1 VTTTEGAAVLE
12 CAAEFGLTRDE
23 ILETVTATLDR
34 LPGETKVQYI
44 DELAGALAMRLIERQ
59 RDGEGAHSQG

>member
-1 VTTTEGAAVLE
+1 MLE
-12 CAAEFGLTRDE
+12 SAAEFGLTTDE

-44 DELAGALAMRLIERQ
+44 DELAGALAMRLIEKQ
-59 RDGEGAHSQG
+59 RDGEPGTNSHG